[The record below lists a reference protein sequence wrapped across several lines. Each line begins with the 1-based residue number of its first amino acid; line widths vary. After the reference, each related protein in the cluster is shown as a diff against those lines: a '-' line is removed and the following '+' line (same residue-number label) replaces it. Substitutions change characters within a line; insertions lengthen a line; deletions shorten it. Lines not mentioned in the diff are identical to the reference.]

1 MPLAWRLSRSDRN
14 SVRIASSKQV
24 RIQMIGDN
32 RDNSADSRVPSAVG
46 YVPFENLVGKARII
60 FFSIGDGE
68 PAWHI
73 WSWPRSVRWSRL
85 FTIVR

>member
-1 MPLAWRLSRSDRN
+1 M
-14 SVRIASSKQV
+14 
-24 RIQMIGDN
+24 MGDN
-32 RDNSADSRVPSAVG
+32 RDDSLDSRVPSPVG
-46 YVPFENLVGKARII
+46 YVPFENLVGKAQII

-73 WSWPRSVRWSRL
+73 WSWPWAVRWSRL